1 MERRPLKAFAAVLG
15 VVWLYDPAATLWSQL
30 VEQLSIGPRWLPD
43 GKRIAFRSD
52 PPATPGLHVVPV
64 DGSAPA
70 RALATPR
77 DYQPSFF
84 PDGRALIVARD
95 DSTGRRSRL
104 VRIPLDSPAVATE
117 LLGATANG
125 RAPEISADGKW
136 VAYIS
141 VEEQGNRIMVRSTR
155 PGGGQVP
162 VSISPDASSPRWG
175 RRSNALY
182 FTEGR
187 VVRRARLSFTETTP
201 TVVARDSVF
210 SMPSVSEFDVT
221 PDEQRFVFVREGIG
235 RLRPIILTRW
245 ADSVVAKVKG
255 ELP

>member
-1 MERRPLKAFAAVLG
+1 
-15 VVWLYDPAATLWSQL
+15 
-30 VEQLSIGPRWLPD
+30 
-43 GKRIAFRSD
+43 
-52 PPATPGLHVVPV
+52 
-64 DGSAPA
+64 
-70 RALATPR
+70 
-77 DYQPSFF
+77 
-84 PDGRALIVARD
+84 
-95 DSTGRRSRL
+95 
-104 VRIPLDSPAVATE
+104 
-117 LLGATANG
+117 
-125 RAPEISADGKW
+125 
-136 VAYIS
+136 
-141 VEEQGNRIMVRSTR
+141 MVRSTR